1 MSVQPVSAFVGM
13 LQQSGLLP
21 PAQLDAMLRW
31 PQVHAGDPRV
41 LARELMDR
49 DWLTPYQVNQLLQGR
64 VQELVLGEYILLE
77 RLGEGGMGQVFKAR
91 HRPTNRVVALKLMRR
106 EKADRPAAVLR
117 FLQEMRTASQLV
129 HPHIVRAYGAGHADS
144 HYFFAMEYVEGI
156 NLSRLVKQAGPLPV
170 LQACDFLQQAAQ
182 GLQHAHEHGVVHRD
196 IKPANLLV
204 ARPAADVHSTPLPR
218 AVVKILDMGLARLE
232 GPDDGSPGLTRA
244 GAVIGSPHYMAPE
257 QAVNAS
263 KVDIRADLYGL
274 GCTGYFL
281 LTGKAP
287 FRGGSA
293 AEIMTKQRFEE
304 PTPIERLRSDVPTEV
319 RAIVRKLMAKR
330 PEDRYRTPAEV
341 AEALRPFARRWSRS
355 LVLNVGSP
363 PDPRTPGAGVSRS
376 RPDSRRL
383 SLRKSL
389 ILVGV
394 STLIVAL
401 PFVIQWIV
409 RGVHGAELAKTP
421 PASGTKSSTP

>member
-1 MSVQPVSAFVGM
+1 MAVQPVNAFVGV
-13 LQQSGLLP
+13 LQQCGLLAT
-21 PAQLDAMLRW
+21 AQLEELRRW

-64 VQELVLGEYILLE
+64 GQELVLGEYILLE

-91 HRPTNRVVALKLMRR
+91 HQPTNRVVALKLMRR

-117 FLQEMRTASQLV
+117 FLQEMQTANQLV
-129 HPHIVRAYGAGHADS
+129 HPNIVRGYGAGHADS

-156 NLSRLVKQAGPLPV
+156 NLSRLVKQSGPLPV
-170 LQACDFLQQAAQ
+170 LQACDFLQQAAR
-182 GLQHAHEHGVVHRD
+182 GLQHAHEQGIVHRD

-204 ARPAADVHSTPLPR
+204 ARPASDVHSTPVPR
-218 AVVKILDMGLARLE
+218 PVVKILDMGLARLE

-244 GAVIGSPHYMAPE
+244 GSVIGSPHYMAPE

-263 KVDIRADLYGL
+263 KVDIRADLYAL

-287 FRGGSA
+287 FRGGTS

-304 PTPIERLRSDVPTEV
+304 PTPIERLRSDVPAEV

-330 PEDRYRTPAEV
+330 PADRYQTPAEA
-341 AEALRPFARRWSRS
+341 AEALRPFARRWTGCFT
-355 LVLNVGSP
+355 LNAGSP
-363 PDPRTPGAGVSRS
+363 ARSQAAGFVSPRSGRVSWRS
-376 RPDSRRL
+376 
-383 SLRKSL
+383 SLRRTL
-389 ILVGV
+389 MLLAV
-394 STLIVAL
+394 SALIVAL

-409 RGVHGAELAKTP
+409 RIVHG
-421 PASGTKSSTP
+421 S